1 MPRIVNRTRLN
12 VLEQG
17 EGNLSLV
24 FLHYFGGSS
33 NSWTEVI
40 AQLQHEVHCIALDLP
55 GFGDSEPLAGSTVED
70 VATCV
75 AALVQQLQLQQYI
88 LVGHSM
94 GGKIAIAIAATQPAE
109 LRSLVLL
116 APSPPTPEPMEE
128 TERSHLLH
136 NRGDRATAEKTA
148 HKITAH
154 PLSVLLLNRVIQDNI
169 RSSPTAW
176 RAWLEC
182 GSRQDISAE
191 MSKIAVPV
199 LVVAGAEDPVI
210 SKGLLQQEVVDRL
223 TTARLVVV
231 PQVGHLLPIENPQAI
246 TELIQLAIRESH
258 YSCT

>member
-1 MPRIVNRTRLN
+1 MQRIVNRTRLN

-17 EGNLSLV
+17 EGNPSLV

-55 GFGDSEPLAGSTVED
+55 GFGDSEPIAGSTVED

-75 AALVQQLQLQQYI
+75 IALVQQLQLQQYI

-94 GGKIAIAIAATQPAE
+94 GGKIVIAIAATQPAG
-109 LRSLVLL
+109 LRSVVLL
-116 APSPPTPEPMEE
+116 APSPPTPEPMED

-136 NRGDRATAEKTA
+136 TRGDRATAEKTA

-154 PLSVLLLNRVIQDNI
+154 PLSVLLFNRVIQDNI
-169 RSSPTAW
+169 HSSPTAW

-210 SKGLLQQEVVDRL
+210 SKGLLQQEVVNRL

-231 PQVGHLLPIENPQAI
+231 PEVGHLLPIENPQAV
-246 TELIQLAIRESH
+246 TELIQLAIRESGAALK
-258 YSCT
+258 

>member
-1 MPRIVNRTRLN
+1 MQRIVNRTRLN

-17 EGNLSLV
+17 EGNPSWV

-40 AQLQHEVHCIALDLP
+40 AQLQHEFHCIALDLP
-55 GFGDSEPLAGSTVED
+55 GFGDSEPIAGSTVED

-75 AALVQQLQLQQYI
+75 AALVQQLQLQQYV

-116 APSPPTPEPMEE
+116 APSPPTPEPMEDK
-128 TERSHLLH
+128 ERAHLLH
-136 NRGDRATAEKTA
+136 TRGDRAAAEMTA

-154 PLSVLLLNRVIQDNI
+154 PLSPLLFNRVIQDNI
-169 RSSPTAW
+169 HSSPTAW
-176 RAWLEC
+176 QAWLEC

-210 SKGLLQQEVVDRL
+210 PEDLLQQEVVNHL
-223 TTARLVVV
+223 KTARLVVV
-231 PQVGHLLPIENPQAI
+231 PQVGHLLPIENPQAV
-246 TELIQLAIRESH
+246 TELIQLAIRES
-258 YSCT
+258 STDLK